1 MNLDKRVPPT
11 IVTLIFA
18 AIIYLSA
25 EYFYQFYFFYQVIF
39 SFIVALI
46 GICIL
51 SVAIVQFK
59 QFKTTVNPLKPESA
73 SVLVTSGIYQFSRN
87 PMYLGMLLLI
97 IGLWINTGAILGFII
112 LPSYVA
118 YLSYFQIL
126 PEERA
131 MKAVFSGDYEVYCQ
145 QVRRWL

>member
-25 EYFYQFYFFYQVIF
+25 EYFYQFYFFYQIIV

-73 SVLVTSGIYQFSRN
+73 SVLVTSGIYKFSRN

>member
-97 IGLWINTGAILGFII
+97 IGLWINTGAILGFSI